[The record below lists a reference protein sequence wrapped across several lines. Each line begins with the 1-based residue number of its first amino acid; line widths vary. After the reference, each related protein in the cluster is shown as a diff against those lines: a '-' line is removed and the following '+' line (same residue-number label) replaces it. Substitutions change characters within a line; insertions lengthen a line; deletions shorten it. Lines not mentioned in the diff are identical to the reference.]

1 MKERV
6 QKPPKGKTAVSR
18 ADGRTKEIRAR
29 MRHQRLIMIRRNW
42 VLYLFILPAFL
53 YFLIFSY
60 VPMYGVQIA
69 FKDFIATKGFT
80 GSPWADPIFKHF
92 RTFFSSVNFLQIFK
106 NTIGLSVY
114 YLAVSFITPIIL
126 ALMINEVGNKYFK
139 KLVQNI
145 TYMPYFIS
153 TVVLVGMVD
162 LFLSRNGLFNQIGS
176 LFGAEPV
183 MFLMKDSMFDD
194 IYVWSGVWQATGYGA
209 VIYIAALSGVSPE
222 LHEAAIMDGANRMQ
236 RIRHINIPAIMPT
249 IVVMLIMS
257 VGGIMNLSFEKVLLM
272 QKDGNIMVS
281 EVISTYVYKLGIQK
295 AQYSLSAAVGLFNN
309 IINLILLVTVN
320 KISAKISDN
329 SLW

>member
-6 QKPPKGKTAVSR
+6 RKRKNETSAV
-18 ADGRTKEIRAR
+18 TKEIKAR
-29 MRHQRLIMIRRNW
+29 SRHHTLIMVKRNW

-69 FKDFIATKGFT
+69 FKDFIATKGFG
-80 GSPWADPIFKHF
+80 GSPWADPVFKHF
-92 RTFFSSVNFLQIFK
+92 QTFFSSVNFLQIFK
-106 NTIGLSVY
+106 NTISLSLY
-114 YLAVSFITPIIL
+114 YLSISFVMPILL

-139 KLVQNI
+139 KVVQNI
-145 TYMPYFIS
+145 TYMPYFVS

-162 LFLSRNGLFNQIGS
+162 LFLSRSGLFNQIGA
-176 LFGAEPV
+176 LFGAEPT
-183 MFLMKDSMFDD
+183 MFLMKDSMFND

-222 LHEAAIMDGANRMQ
+222 LHEAAIMDGANRIQ
-236 RIRHINIPAIMPT
+236 RIWHINLPSIMPT

-272 QKDGNIMVS
+272 QKEGNMLVS

-320 KISAKISDN
+320 KVSAKISEN